1 MTYAVVRD
9 AQTTLPGVDRRVSW
23 QEHWSDM
30 EFARFLLALIGIVLV
45 ERAYVRTGG

>member
-1 MTYAVVRD
+1 MRRIVRG
-9 AQTTLPGVDRRVSW
+9 AQHPLAGVDRPVFW

-45 ERAYVRTGG
+45 ERAYVRAGG